1 MPEYRSCEFCRGERP
16 LYAKQPCP
24 PYHLQLW
31 IRDGRL
37 ELDGIL
43 GSRVH
48 NKNFLAPISIS
59 CRIFFCPVC
68 GAPVGE
74 FTPSQVKQSCNLCE
88 EGTDWVR
95 VSAPANLY
103 LYFSNS
109 TLHLVADLGYYF
121 RPAVNHFGDVEKMLC
136 LQREEAAAIPTII
149 KPHTPIKSSF
159 HKFQHSFFIS
169 KPVQSQTTVH
179 LDRLCR
185 RTKGSP

>member
-68 GAPVGE
+68 GTPVGE
-74 FTPSQVKQSCNLCE
+74 FPPSQVIQSCYLCE

-109 TLHLVADLGYYF
+109 TLHLVADLGYYDRNF
-121 RPAVNHFGDVEKMLC
+121 IAVCSYCDEIPIHFCMNCGRRVSKLP
-136 LQREEAAAIPTII
+136 AIPLGRFPGA
-149 KPHTPIKSSF
+149 KP
-159 HKFQHSFFIS
+159 Q
-169 KPVQSQTTVH
+169 
-179 LDRLCR
+179 
-185 RTKGSP
+185 KGGI